1 MTALIVIGCIILF
14 FALILS
20 LKAKITVVY
29 DGEVA
34 LFGKVLFIKIKILP
48 KKKKKGPHSMS
59 EKKAH
64 KIKQKLL
71 EKQKKKKLKQQQK
84 KQEKE
89 AKKHDKEH
97 GVKEKKSL
105 SDILDIIGMVKNI
118 VSVVIKRFFKH
129 LRVDVAR
136 LKIKIATGDAATTAL
151 AYGAVSQ
158 AAMYLFTVLAP
169 VKGFSF
175 PKEKDTDI
183 SCDYLSDTTTI
194 DIKISFSIRVWHV
207 FHIGFGALGEFIK
220 HKIKAQ
226 Q

>member
-34 LFGKVLFIKIKILP
+34 LFVKVLFIKIKILP

-129 LRVDVAR
+129 LRVDIAR

-207 FHIGFGALGEFIK
+207 FHIGFGAL
-220 HKIKAQ
+220 
-226 Q
+226 